1 MFRIVLK
8 RQHKGVDTESAFLG
22 VVDLFNPVKNSDAG
36 NQHVDDVAFDKV
48 AHVDDELG
56 NSRQGGV
63 QAGEHLHENWND
75 EHQNDDEDEDDEEEN
90 EASSESESDSD
101 EKSTPG
107 FGFAFAVAGTL
118 AGARLIRSKIH

>member
-1 MFRIVLK
+1 MRKSIL
-8 RQHKGVDTESAFLG
+8 ALLLA
-22 VVDLFNPVKNSDAG
+22 LFAIMALAAPNYAE
-36 NQHVDDVAFDKV
+36 DDD
-48 AHVDDELG
+48 
-56 NSRQGGV
+56 
-63 QAGEHLHENWND
+63 
-75 EHQNDDEDEDDEEEN
+75 DDEDEDDEEEN